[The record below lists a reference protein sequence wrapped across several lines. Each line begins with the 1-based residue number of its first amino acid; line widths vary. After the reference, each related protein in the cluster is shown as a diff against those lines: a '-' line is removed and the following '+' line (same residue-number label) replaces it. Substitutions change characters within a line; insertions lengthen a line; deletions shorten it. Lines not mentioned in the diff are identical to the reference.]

1 MQNSIVENEI
11 DTLFK
16 ALADTTR
23 RKVLELLSSG
33 DASVKELAAHFTHAL
48 PSFMQHLRILEACGL
63 ITTKKKGRIR
73 TCSLDVEKLDV
84 VEEWIS
90 QQHALWESRLDQLDL
105 FLQSRQKEENH
116 ERK

>member
-1 MQNSIVENEI
+1 MQSSLIENEI

-48 PSFMQHLRILEACGL
+48 PSFMQHLRVLEECGL
-63 ITTKKKGRIR
+63 ITSRKKGRTR
-73 TCSLDVEKLDV
+73 TCSLDVAKLDV
-84 VEEWIS
+84 VEEWIT

-105 FLQSRQKEENH
+105 FLQTKHKEENH
-116 ERK
+116 ERE